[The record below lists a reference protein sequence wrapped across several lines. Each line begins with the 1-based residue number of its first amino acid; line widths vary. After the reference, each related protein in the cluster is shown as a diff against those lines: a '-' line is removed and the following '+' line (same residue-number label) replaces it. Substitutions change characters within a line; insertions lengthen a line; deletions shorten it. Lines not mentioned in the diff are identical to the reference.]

1 MKISIIV
8 AVYNAE
14 KYLHHCVESL
24 INQTYKD
31 IEIILVDDGSKDQSP
46 LLCDDYAEKYDFIRV
61 FHKEN
66 GGQSSAR
73 NLGIEKAE
81 GDYIAF
87 VDNDDLIHPKF
98 CEIMAYLAEE
108 TGCDIVTCQRK
119 CCDSYEEV
127 VFTDLA
133 FSHEII
139 NTSEIIFNEFVKGK
153 KHRFLNAFHTKLV
166 NKDLLLKH
174 KFNEDL
180 RDEEDTLLATLL
192 FMECPKIGY
201 INQKIYF
208 HITNKN
214 SITHLKENEI
224 KNINYLILSR
234 KLIMEEFALRNY
246 PYLNHV
252 VSNIFIKIIYEYMVL
267 NKKVGPLEKE
277 REKILETFKPYGDI
291 LRPFEKKL
299 FCALEEKKYF
309 KLGFLTNKMIL
320 QLHMRKAK
328 NII

>member
-1 MKISIIV
+1 MK
-8 AVYNAE
+8 
-14 KYLHHCVESL
+14 L
-24 INQTYKD
+24 T
-31 IEIILVDDGSKDQSP
+31 
-46 LLCDDYAEKYDFIRV
+46 
-61 FHKEN
+61 KE
-66 GGQSSAR
+66 
-73 NLGIEKAE
+73 LIEKINEELDGFYVKEGRVKKNNIEKQALTIIPKE
-81 GDYIAF
+81 GDSSVCPTVYA
-87 VDNDDLIHPKF
+87 DD
-98 CEIMAYLAEE
+98 
-108 TGCDIVTCQRK
+108 
-119 CCDSYEEV
+119 CDSYEEV